1 MFWIMKK
8 GKDLKIKVCDLDFK
22 DNKEYMLKSMRNRG
36 AGREEFEI
44 LSGLDHENVIQY
56 TASELF
62 EFERC
67 QFFGIFMPFYDGGD
81 MQSYI
86 EGHLER
92 NNTKWKGGE
101 RFPLVYISQLIY
113 GLSYL
118 HENGL
123 IHRDIKPSNLFR
135 TTWKRLVIGDFD
147 IAGESLLLTRINKK
161 MKKETRKRLLR
172 NDTKDLQ
179 SRDGALHAAGSFGQ
193 LRGRAHHPI

>member
-1 MFWIMKK
+1 
-8 GKDLKIKVCDLDFK
+8 
-22 DNKEYMLKSMRNRG
+22 MLKSMRNRA

-67 QFFGIFMPFYDGGD
+67 QFFGIFMPFYHGGD
-81 MQSYI
+81 MESSVTP
-86 EGHLER
+86 G
-92 NNTKWKGGE
+92 TKWIGGE

-135 TTWKRLVIGDFD
+135 TEGCRLVIGDFD
-147 IAGESLLLTRINKK
+147 IAGKALFINK
-161 MKKETRKRLLR
+161 
-172 NDTKDLQ
+172 N
-179 SRDGALHAAGSFGQ
+179 
-193 LRGRAHHPI
+193 